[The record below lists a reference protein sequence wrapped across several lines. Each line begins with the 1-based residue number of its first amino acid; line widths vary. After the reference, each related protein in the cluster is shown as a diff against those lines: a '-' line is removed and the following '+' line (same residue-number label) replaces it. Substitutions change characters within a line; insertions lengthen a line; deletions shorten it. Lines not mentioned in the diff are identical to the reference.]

1 LQGTASI
8 LNRNKNM
15 AIFRRKKITDSLID
29 KNTKND
35 SDEQWLSDNNEG
47 ELAIDAYETEK
58 EFVIES
64 TIAGVESK
72 NLDISIEDDMLTIKG
87 KRERAQNTEK
97 RNYFQKECFW
107 GRFSK
112 QIILPEKVKI
122 TQAKA
127 TVKNGVLILRIPKA
141 KRVVTKK
148 ISITDK

>member
-1 LQGTASI
+1 
-8 LNRNKNM
+8 M
-15 AIFRRKKITDSLID
+15 AIFKRKKITDSLID
-29 KNTKND
+29 ENIEDN
-35 SDEQWLSDNNEG
+35 SGEEWLSDDNEG
-47 ELAIDAYETEK
+47 ELVIDAYETEK
-58 EFVIES
+58 EFIIES

-87 KRERAQNTEK
+87 KRERTQGTEK

-112 QIILPEKVKI
+112 KIILPEKVKI

-127 TVKNGVLILRIPKA
+127 TVKNGVLVLKIPKA
-141 KRVVTKK
+141 TKKTSKK

>member
-1 LQGTASI
+1 
-8 LNRNKNM
+8 M
-15 AIFRRKKITDSLID
+15 AIFRRKKIEDSLID
-29 KNTKND
+29 ENREKD
-35 SDEQWLSDNNEG
+35 SEEQWLSDNIEG

-72 NLDISIEDDMLTIKG
+72 NLDISIEEDMLTIRG
-87 KRERAQNTEK
+87 KRERSENIEK

-107 GRFSK
+107 GKFSK
-112 QIILPEKVKI
+112 KIILPEKVKI

-127 TVKNGVLILRIPKA
+127 TIKNGVLILRIPKA
-141 KRVVTKK
+141 NKKTTKK